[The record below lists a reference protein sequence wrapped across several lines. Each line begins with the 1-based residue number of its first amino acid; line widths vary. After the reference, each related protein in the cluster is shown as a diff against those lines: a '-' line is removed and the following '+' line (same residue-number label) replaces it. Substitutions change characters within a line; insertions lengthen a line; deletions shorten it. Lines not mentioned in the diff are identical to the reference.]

1 LLVSAFLLPAACS
14 VFYFCNM
21 FNFKNIFLV
30 ILIISGSVVQA
41 VAQGSRY
48 KNPVELGDENK
59 VAEYTNTPVRVYA
72 PKVPTAYTLFGEKVP
87 LNIVDVR
94 ERLDRELVVNTYMQG
109 STIQIIKQMGRWLP
123 AIEAR
128 LKANGVPDDFK
139 YLCIAESAL
148 QQAVSKVGASGFWQ
162 FMKATGPS
170 YGLEIND
177 NVDER
182 YNVNKA
188 TDAACKYLLDAF
200 NKFGNWTAAAASY
213 NCGMGGYNGAIN
225 NQGVTNFYDV
235 LLPEE
240 TMRYV
245 FRIMAL
251 KYILENP
258 ARSGFMIEPSDMY
271 KPYKTKIVAVNY
283 NIASLV
289 NFALENNTN
298 YKTIKLYNPWLRD
311 KFLHA
316 MPGKNYDLLLPAQ

>member
-1 LLVSAFLLPAACS
+1 
-14 VFYFCNM
+14 M
-21 FNFKNIFLV
+21 FNSKNIFL
-30 ILIISGSVVQA
+30 IIIIINGLTIQA
-41 VAQGSRY
+41 VAQGTRY
-48 KNPVELGDENK
+48 KNPVESGDENK
-59 VAEYTNTPVRVYA
+59 VAEYTSTPIRVYA
-72 PKVPTAYTLFGEKVP
+72 PKVPTTYSLFGEKVP
-87 LNIVDVR
+87 LNVVDVR
-94 ERLDRELVVNTYMQG
+94 ERFDRELVVNTYMQG

-188 TDAACKYLLDAF
+188 TDAACKYLKDGY
-200 NKFGNWTAAAASY
+200 NKFGNWTASAASY
-213 NCGMGGYNGAIN
+213 NCGMGGYNGAMN
-225 NQGVTNFYDV
+225 SQGVSSFYDV

-258 ARSGFMIEPSDMY
+258 ARSGYMIDPSDMY
-271 KPYKTKIVAVNY
+271 KPYKTKVVPINY
-283 NIASLV
+283 NISSLV
-289 NFALENNTN
+289 SFALENNTN

-311 KFLHA
+311 KSLHA
-316 MPGKNYDLLLPAQ
+316 MPGKTYDLLLPAP